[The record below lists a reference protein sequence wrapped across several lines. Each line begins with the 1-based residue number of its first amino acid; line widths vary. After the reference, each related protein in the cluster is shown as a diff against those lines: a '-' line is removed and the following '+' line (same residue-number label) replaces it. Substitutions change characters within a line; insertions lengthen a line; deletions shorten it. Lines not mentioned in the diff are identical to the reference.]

1 LDTTTYEKGKNF
13 LYAYHEEGIEAVL
26 NSLNEISPHIGRYII
41 ETFGHAFSNPILN
54 YQQREMITISV
65 LTSLGDCPN
74 QLNWHINF
82 GLKVGLSAS
91 EVIEIFTHCIPFSGF
106 PRSLNAINVAK
117 QVFASQDMN
126 VIVDD
131 VFNNVR
137 GRRERGLEK
146 LLEID
151 GEHGI
156 EVVQSLATISP
167 TLGDQIIDFT
177 FGEVYSRSVL
187 DPKQRQLVTLGSLTA
202 QGGCEPQLRVHINA
216 ALRVGLSKEEIIEAF
231 LQCSP
236 YTGFPKVLN
245 AISVA
250 KQIFNPTKK

>member
-1 LDTTTYEKGKNF
+1 LNSTTYELGKNF
-13 LYAYHEEGIEAVL
+13 LDEYYEEGIQAVL
-26 NSLNEISPHIGRYII
+26 NGLNEISPHIGRYII
-41 ETFGHAFSNPILN
+41 ETFGHAFSNPLLS

-82 GLKVGLSAS
+82 GLKVGISAK
-91 EVIEIFTHCIPFSGF
+91 EIVEIITHCIPFSGF

-117 QVFASQDMN
+117 QVFTNKNMN
-126 VIVDD
+126 VLVEDE
-131 VFNNVR
+131 FSNVE

-146 LLEID
+146 LVEID
-151 GEHGI
+151 GEHGK
-156 EVVQSLATISP
+156 EVIQSLASISP
-167 TLGDQIIDFT
+167 TLGNQIIDFT

-187 DPKQRQLVTLGSLTA
+187 TPKQRQLVTLGSLTA
-202 QGGCEPQLRVHINA
+202 QGGCEPQLRVHLNA
-216 ALRVGLSKEEIIEAF
+216 ALRVGLSKDEIIEAL

-245 AISVA
+245 AINVA
-250 KQIFNPTKK
+250 KQIFNPA